1 MNYDFIKIKYKSEDK
16 CDPIEAIDA
25 EFRFSIKKNSIEKFI
40 DDRSLI
46 ECWAYD
52 THPTRTQKIL
62 LGKPLK

>member
-25 EFRFSIKKNSIEKFI
+25 EFSFSVKKGAIENFI

-52 THPTRTQKIL
+52 THPTRTQKTL
-62 LGKPLK
+62 LGEPLK